1 MRIDP
6 SPGGWWGA
14 AAGPAVAVAGAAGCC
29 KSPSKSHI
37 RSQPREFRFALWP
50 PTGRAVTRGGVLPR
64 TGPWR
69 ACYRAHLGAEAGTL
83 SRPPPPPSDPILHQ
97 SFARHDRRDRRD
109 RLFSRAFVLPAVPAV
124 PAMERTRRWR
134 AEPRRRPRRPLGP
147 RRPGLEGLV
156 RGCATPNQRG
166 STEVQPHDAPAV
178 CAAAGPVHPPTASLA
193 GPKFHPHGYHSRR
206 GRRHCTTEQ
215 HREKEKKKKN
225 FPTPAAS
232 GIQQTLHVLP
242 MAMESWV
249 ASSTTRTGSGT
260 PPPFSPFSFLWPLAA
275 RHGMAW
281 HLGNSSTR
289 PGQAH

>member
-6 SPGGWWGA
+6 SPGAWWGA

-178 CAAAGPVHPPTASLA
+178 CAAAGPVRPPTASLA
-193 GPKFHPHGYHSRR
+193 GPKFHPHGYRSRR
-206 GRRHCTTEQ
+206 GRPRHLQ
-215 HREKEKKKKN
+215 RSPYREKKKLSHARQR
-225 FPTPAAS
+225 AAS
-232 GIQQTLHVLP
+232 NKLCT
-242 MAMESWV
+242 SCRW
-249 ASSTTRTGSGT
+249 RWNRGSPHRRHGREVE
-260 PPPFSPFSFLWPLAA
+260 PPPSPLSLSCGRWQL
-275 RHGMAW
+275 GMAW
-281 HLGNSSTR
+281 HAG
-289 PGQAH
+289 